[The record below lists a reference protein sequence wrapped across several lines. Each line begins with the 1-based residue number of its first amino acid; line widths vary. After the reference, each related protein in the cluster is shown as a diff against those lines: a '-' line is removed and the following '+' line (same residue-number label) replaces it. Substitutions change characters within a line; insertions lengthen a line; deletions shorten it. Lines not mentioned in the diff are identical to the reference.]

1 MANASPTPSPNPNAL
16 KFELDTT
23 LPDTISFSS
32 AEEAASN
39 PFAAAVF
46 EAPGVAS
53 IFGVN
58 DFVTVN
64 RQSPDVD
71 WEPIIAAVQAA
82 AASHL

>member
-1 MANASPTPSPNPNAL
+1 MATANPTPSPNPNAL

-32 AEEAASN
+32 AADAAGDAFAEAI
-39 PFAAAVF
+39 FA
-46 EAPGVAS
+46 APGVVS

-64 RQSPDVD
+64 RQPDAD

-82 AASHL
+82 AAEHL